1 MDLDPKIE
9 EARKNNEILARARA
23 FHDLIETAG
32 WKELYGL
39 QVSWLEKAR
48 FEMRRLPTGDNDAA
62 LDAMRRWQLAE
73 DMFELQMKFINDTLA
88 DAEEIR
94 GGLGIEEALLME
106 TLNEQP
112 QPAESNTHDRAG
124 Y

>member
-88 DAEEIR
+88 EAEEIR
-94 GGLGIEEALLME
+94 GGLGIEDALLME
-106 TLNEQP
+106 KLNEQP
-112 QPAESNTHDRAG
+112 EPTATAGSDRTG